1 MKPLRMLLLA
11 LVIGVSLSLL
21 VYRQDVKMLAIM
33 VPMLGLLLFF
43 SLVWRMMERK
53 HLPTADEIRD
63 RTLTWWWMVAV
74 FMLAIATH
82 RIISFVFLGFLCFAS
97 LREYFA
103 LLPAEEVVGSRI
115 VSFKDRFA
123 IFLCY
128 LSIPAI
134 ICIAYIK
141 WYMLFMIFIPVYVI
155 LMLPILFVLQNRT
168 QGSLKSLAIL
178 ALGLLFFVHNLGHC
192 LFMINFGAMLLMYC
206 FTLTEARDLAS
217 YWIGK
222 SFAKMA
228 GRMQDGFGRRL
239 LEAKIAPDVSPKK
252 TWSAGLCAAVLIS
265 AMSLA
270 FVPLMPE
277 FPARNLSYRYCAF
290 VGFMIGF
297 AGLFGDLVFSMIKRD
312 IGVKDSGTTLP
323 GHGGIIDRV
332 DALVFTTP
340 ITFHLIYWH
349 CF

>member
-1 MKPLRMLLLA
+1 MKPLQMILL
-11 LVIGVSLSLL
+11 VSIIGVSLSLL
-21 VYRQDVKMLAIM
+21 IYKQDVKMLAVMI
-33 VPMLGLLLFF
+33 PMLGLLLFF
-43 SLVWRMMERK
+43 SLVWRLMEWK
-53 HLPTADEIRD
+53 HTPTADEIRD

-74 FMLAIATH
+74 FFLAIATH
-82 RIISFVFLGFLCFAS
+82 RIVSFLFLGFLCFAS
-97 LREYFA
+97 LREYFS
-103 LLPAEEVVGSRI
+103 LLPAEEVVSARV
-115 VSFKDRFA
+115 VSFKDRVS

-134 ICIAYIK
+134 ICIAYVK
-141 WYMLFMIFIPVYVI
+141 WYMLFMIFIPVYVV
-155 LMLPILFVLQNRT
+155 LLLPILFVLQNRT
-168 QGSLKSLAIL
+168 QGSLKALAIL

-192 LFMINFGAMLLMYC
+192 LFMINFGAILLMYC

-228 GRMQDGFGRRL
+228 GRMQDGLWRRL
-239 LEAKIAPDVSPKK
+239 LEARIAPDVSPKK

-265 AMSLA
+265 AMSLL
-270 FVPLMPE
+270 FVPLMPD
-277 FPARNLSYRYCAF
+277 FPARDLSYPYCAF

-332 DALVFTTP
+332 DSLVFTTP

>member
-1 MKPLRMLLLA
+1 
-11 LVIGVSLSLL
+11 
-21 VYRQDVKMLAIM
+21 MLAVM
-33 VPMLGLLLFF
+33 VPLLGLLLLF
-43 SLVWRMMERK
+43 SLVWRLMEWK

-74 FMLAIATH
+74 FFLAIATH
-82 RIISFVFLGFLCFAS
+82 RIVSFLFLGFLCFAS
-97 LREYFA
+97 LREYFS
-103 LLPAEEVVGSRI
+103 LMPAQESCRPESFRSRI
-115 VSFKDRFA
+115 GHS

-134 ICIAYIK
+134 IYLAYIQ
-141 WYMLFMIFIPVYVI
+141 WYNLFIIFIPVYVV
-155 LMLPILFVLQNRT
+155 LLLPILFVLQNRT

-178 ALGLLFFVHNLGHC
+178 SLGLLFFVHNLGHC
-192 LFMINFGAMLLMYC
+192 LFMINFGAILLMYC
-206 FTLTEARDLAS
+206 FTLTEGRDLMS

-222 SFAKMA
+222 SFAKIASRMA
-228 GRMQDGFGRRL
+228 NGFWRRV
-239 LEAKIAPDVSPKK
+239 LEARIAPDVSPKK
-252 TWSAGLCAAVLIS
+252 TWSAGIGAAVLIS
-265 AMSLA
+265 AASLL
-270 FVPLMPE
+270 FVPLLPD
-277 FPARNLSYRYCAF
+277 FPVRRLSYPYCAF

-332 DALVFTTP
+332 DSLVFTTP